1 MGGMENTLKSG
12 VFIAIFVISIIT
24 FAVSFA
30 IDNDSDISIGDDV
43 RFENLTSRVRTSV
56 DTLEND
62 SKTSQDILSK
72 TSLSAGD
79 AEISGSGGQFKVG
92 PYTAVKMTVIS
103 FTTAFD
109 SIFGVEFRFIL
120 TAFVS
125 LMTFLIGY
133 YVIKAWLGRDPG
145 D

>member
-1 MGGMENTLKSG
+1 
-12 VFIAIFVISIIT
+12 
-24 FAVSFA
+24 
-30 IDNDSDISIGDDV
+30 
-43 RFENLTSRVRTSV
+43 
-56 DTLEND
+56 
-62 SKTSQDILSK
+62 
-72 TSLSAGD
+72 
-79 AEISGSGGQFKVG
+79 
-92 PYTAVKMTVIS
+92 MTVIS